1 MASVTGAPQLPVDT
15 GDPARLAR
23 IARGG
28 AFNLFGA
35 VLSAVV
41 TFAFAVVVTHG
52 VNKAQAGVFFTLT
65 SAFVIAAAI
74 ARLGVPTGLVY
85 FIARYRATGEQD
97 RLRAVLRQAIVPV
110 TALGLALGAVG
121 LLFASRLADALVGNR
136 DGSSVALVRLLAI
149 CLLFSALTDVGVG
162 ATRGFG
168 VMRPLVLVDRIGR
181 PLAQL
186 VLAGLLIAMGVH
198 SAFGLGLAWAVP
210 FVPSALVL
218 LWWARRLRT
227 RAERRS
233 GQPPTTDGART
244 DATSFWRF
252 TAPRSL
258 GSIAQMA
265 LQRSDIVL
273 LGVLRGPRDAA
284 VYAAATRFLVFGQL
298 VTGAISTTIQP
309 RIAHLLAKDDRRGA
323 GTVYRVATMWLV
335 LLTWPIYLLSAV
347 YAEQLLHVFGRAYTA
362 GAAVIVVLSCAMLV
376 ASACGTVDV
385 MLVMAGRATWT
396 MANSFVALAVNIGL
410 NLVLIPRWGIMGA
423 AVAWAVAIG
432 VNNLAP
438 LTQLAASMRLH
449 PFGRFSTLAV
459 LLTAGC
465 FGLLPLLA
473 RLAGRGS
480 LIATLVATGVGAL
493 VYAGGLWRA
502 RRGFEL
508 TSLASLRRR
517 IPQPPEG

>member
-1 MASVTGAPQLPVDT
+1 MASVTGAAPSQPA
-15 GDPARLAR
+15 DPADPADPGLSR

-35 VLSAVV
+35 VLAAVL
-41 TFAFAVVVTHG
+41 TFAFAVVVTHA
-52 VNKAQAGVFFTLT
+52 VDRDQAGVFFALT
-65 SAFVIAAAI
+65 SAFVIAGTI
-74 ARLGVPTGLVY
+74 ARLGVPTGLVF
-85 FIARYRATGEQD
+85 FIAGYRATGDQA
-97 RLRAVLRQAIVPV
+97 RLRGVIRQALVPV
-110 TALGLALGAVG
+110 TVLGVVLGAAG
-121 LLFASRLADALVGNR
+121 LLLAPQLSSALVGHR
-136 DGSSVALVRLLAI
+136 DGGTVALVRLLSA
-149 CLLFSALTDVGVG
+149 CVLFSALTDVGVG

-168 VMRPLVLVDRIGR
+168 VMRPLVLVDRIAR

-186 VLAGLLIAMGVH
+186 VLAGLAVGLGART
-198 SAFGLGLAWAVP
+198 AFGMGLAWAVP
-210 FVPSALVL
+210 FVPSAVVL

-227 RAERRS
+227 KAERRS
-233 GQPPTTDGART
+233 ATPAAKDRAGRSEATT
-244 DATSFWRF
+244 FWRF

-298 VTGAISTTIQP
+298 VSGAIATTIQP
-309 RIAHLLAKDDRRGA
+309 RIAHLLAQRDQAGA

-347 YAEQLLHVFGRAYTA
+347 FGEQLLHVF
-362 GAAVIVVLSCAMLV
+362 
-376 ASACGTVDV
+376 
-385 MLVMAGRATWT
+385 GRATWT

-410 NLVLIPRWGIMGA
+410 NLLLIPRWGILGA
-423 AVAWAVAIG
+423 ALAWAVAIV

-459 LLTAGC
+459 LLTGVC
-465 FGLLPLLA
+465 FGVLPLLT
-473 RLAGRGS
+473 RLVGGGS
-480 LIATLVATGVGAL
+480 LRATLIGTGIGAL
-493 VYAGGLWRA
+493 LYLDCLWR
-502 RRGFEL
+502 G
-508 TSLASLRRR
+508 
-517 IPQPPEG
+517 